1 MVQNGE
7 SGLAKIR
14 EKEHKR
20 ADTFVTLTN
29 IVSNVVSEN
38 NIFNVLLWF
47 NLIDNCFTCK
57 GDIEEALDVRIN
69 SSKKGLN
76 QSTQEFE
83 VEKLI

>member
-1 MVQNGE
+1 VQNGE

-38 NIFNVLLWF
+38 NIFNVLL
-47 NLIDNCFTCK
+47 
-57 GDIEEALDVRIN
+57 
-69 SSKKGLN
+69 
-76 QSTQEFE
+76 
-83 VEKLI
+83 